1 MPILLAASSSVLIG
15 ALLVYEQNHMVVI
28 SVCHLLVCNAPRQGT
43 GAEKGVAVQVAR
55 DLEDPFVYSPNDL
68 PTARLQ
74 VRLMS
79 CKASCSAWPL
89 PNDAGTLI
97 VSALSRS
104 ILAIH
109 SHAICCAVGRPNPV
123 DVPRHACRRRP

>member
-1 MPILLAASSSVLIG
+1 MPILLAAASSVLIG
-15 ALLVYEQNHMVVI
+15 ALLVCEQNYMVEI
-28 SVCHLLVCNAPRQGT
+28 TVCHLLDCNVPRQGT

-89 PNDAGTLI
+89 PYDAGTLI
-97 VSALSRS
+97 GSGLPRS
-104 ILAIH
+104 IFAI
-109 SHAICCAVGRPNPV
+109 
-123 DVPRHACRRRP
+123 